1 MLKMNNFRGDVTDV
15 SAEKDALRMTGVG
28 GVQIDRMRETWE
40 CETSNAGMPQFSTY
54 ASAYA
59 TAVGEYLIMLP
70 QQLEVLVP
78 EDSDPDADTPA
89 ARWLDKTAS
98 AVAEALASKVLSL
111 PKLGAQVCCCLKLA
125 NRQIGKVGKINKVH
139 VNKLVD
145 VDAFFAECN
154 VADTSVRSPAKRNF
168 VYCTSKGGSLGESA
182 M

>member
-1 MLKMNNFRGDVTDV
+1 MAT
-15 SAEKDALRMTGVG
+15 
-28 GVQIDRMRETWE
+28 
-40 CETSNAGMPQFSTY
+40 
-54 ASAYA
+54 ASAWYRKQTRWFLFLAGIVLAGALNVDAVHAA
-59 TAVGEYLIMLP
+59 TTLYRDDQARAAVGEYLIMLP